1 MSWYKENKISAE
13 KSVGIDEVGRGPLAG
28 PVVAAAVWISEKGL
42 NTLNEGGI
50 VVRDSKKM
58 SRLQRVR
65 ALQWINT
72 QPKSIIKY
80 AIAEASVEE
89 IDEVNI
95 LNAALLAMARA
106 HESLISSLEVKNCIA
121 LIDGNKSPKNLNAIT
136 IIKGDDKVPA
146 ISIASIIAK
155 EYRDNIMRQFAVQFP
170 VYGWDTNVG
179 YGTKQHIDAIKK
191 FGITAHH
198 RKSFAPIKDMI
209 FVL

>member
-1 MSWYKENKISAE
+1 MSWYKENKIFAE
-13 KSVGIDEVGRGPLAG
+13 ESVGIDEVGRGPLAG

-42 NTLNEGGI
+42 NALNESGI

-58 SRLQRVR
+58 SHLQRVR
-65 ALQWINT
+65 ALQWINA
-72 QPKSIIKY
+72 QSKSIIKY

-106 HESLISSLEVKNCIA
+106 HESLMPSLEVKNCIA

-136 IIKGDDKVPA
+136 IVKGDDKVPA
-146 ISIASIIAK
+146 ISVASIIAK
-155 EYRDNIMRQFAVQFP
+155 EYRDNKMRQLATQFP

-179 YGTKQHIDAIKK
+179 YGTKQHTDAIEK

-198 RKSFAPIKDMI
+198 RKSFAPIKN
-209 FVL
+209 LL